1 MYPFSVSDLNGCTLL
16 DTITIN
22 EPNPIS
28 TINSISDYSGFN
40 VSCFNDSNANV
51 SFQINGGTSPYQ
63 FYFNGLQD
71 TTLFIDNLSAGV
83 YTDSIID
90 ANGCIFT
97 DSLVISEPSE
107 ITANLISNDISCYGN
122 CDGFIGAIVSGGLR
136 RIVICGTMTVH

>member
-1 MYPFSVSDLNGCTLL
+1 MCNGDSTGSATVIFGGGVPDYLLGWNGFTYPLIGGLNVFTTPIGVPAGVYPFSVSDLNGCTLL

-63 FYFNGLQD
+63 FYFNGLLD

-83 YTDSIID
+83 YTD
-90 ANGCIFT
+90 
-97 DSLVISEPSE
+97 
-107 ITANLISNDISCYGN
+107 
-122 CDGFIGAIVSGGLR
+122 
-136 RIVICGTMTVH
+136 